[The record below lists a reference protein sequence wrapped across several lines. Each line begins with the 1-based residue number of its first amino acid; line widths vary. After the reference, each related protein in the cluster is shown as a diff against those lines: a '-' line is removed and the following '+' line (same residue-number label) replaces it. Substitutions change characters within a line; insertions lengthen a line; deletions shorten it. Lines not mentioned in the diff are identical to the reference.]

1 MTVSATREGE
11 RAVLEVE
18 DNGPGIPPGERERVF
33 DRFYRGE
40 SVAEGGS
47 GLGLAIV
54 RRIAERHG
62 GHVALLDARGGG
74 DCGCASSSPPRER
87 AAVLSSA

>member
-1 MTVSATREGE
+1 
-11 RAVLEVE
+11 
-18 DNGPGIPPGERERVF
+18 VF

-40 SVAEGGS
+40 SARVGGS

-62 GHVALLDARGGG
+62 GRVELLDGAAGRGLLARVSLPKTGP
-74 DCGCASSSPPRER
+74 APS
-87 AAVLSSA
+87 